1 MKDSLSWKQIFWIL
15 TISIIIGL
23 AVGKYLATVHIPPGP
38 YITTP
43 SFTDTY
49 IIKDVEK

>member
-1 MKDSLSWKQIFWIL
+1 MRDSQRWDRIKQIFWIL
-15 TISIIIGL
+15 TISIVLGL

-43 SFTDTY
+43 SFN
-49 IIKDVEK
+49 VEK